1 MSLRIFHIVFISV
14 SVALTLYIAVWGVR
28 EFVLSRSTLG
38 ISMALV
44 AVAGGAALVWYGSRV
59 FHKLK
64 ELP

>member
-14 SVALTLYIAVWGVR
+14 SVALTLYLVGWGLRDFMMVHSIR
-28 EFVLSRSTLG
+28 G
-38 ISMALV
+38 ISMAVLGLV
-44 AVAGGAALVWYGSRV
+44 GGVLLIWYGIRV

>member
-14 SVALTLYIAVWGVR
+14 SVALTLYLTVWGVR
-28 EFVLSRSTLG
+28 EFMVARSSLG
-38 ISMALV
+38 TMMVVVGL
-44 AVAGGAALVWYGSRV
+44 AGGASLIWYGKRV

>member
-14 SVALTLYIAVWGVR
+14 SVALTLYLTVWGVR
-28 EFVLSRSTLG
+28 EFMVARSSLG
-38 ISMALV
+38 IMMAVVGL
-44 AVAGGAALVWYGSRV
+44 AGGATLIWYGKRV

>member
-14 SVALTLYIAVWGVR
+14 SVALTLYLTVWGVR
-28 EFVLSRSTLG
+28 EFMVARSSLG
-38 ISMALV
+38 ITMAVVGL
-44 AVAGGAALVWYGSRV
+44 AGGASLIWYGKRV

>member
-28 EFVLSRSTLG
+28 EFVMSRSTLG
-38 ISMALV
+38 ISMALI
-44 AVAGGAALVWYGSRV
+44 AVVGGASLVWYGSRV